1 MTDEE
6 VKKFRNL
13 GIGETFEL
21 RGRKI
26 AVSKGNGSCVGC
38 FYAGKHTCNFLMMIA
53 SIPEC
58 NRNYREDGK
67 DVIFKEV

>member
-38 FYAGKHTCNFLMMIA
+38 FYAGKHT
-53 SIPEC
+53 
-58 NRNYREDGK
+58 
-67 DVIFKEV
+67 